1 MFRAGDSELI
11 DGELLTIIEVKE
23 LDDKQ
28 LLRCEDGYNEEK
40 FYSFDEDE
48 DEFEEITEEKFY
60 EFEFFE
66 EFDNIETLEHKE
78 PEIEELELEILENNE
93 LMNNLPNEIIEI
105 NISYGLLLRNMP
117 KLVLTSSQKQWIKN
131 LKNNGTF
138 IAYNDNLLDVI

>member
-1 MFRAGDSELI
+1 MFRVGDSELI

-93 LMNNLPNEIIEI
+93 
-105 NISYGLLLRNMP
+105 
-117 KLVLTSSQKQWIKN
+117 
-131 LKNNGTF
+131 F
-138 IAYNDNLLDVI
+138 

>member
-1 MFRAGDSELI
+1 MFRVGDSELI

-66 EFDNIETLEHKE
+66 EFDDDIETLEHKE
-78 PEIEELELEILENNE
+78 PEIEELECEILENDE
-93 LMNNLPNEIIEI
+93 
-105 NISYGLLLRNMP
+105 
-117 KLVLTSSQKQWIKN
+117 
-131 LKNNGTF
+131 F
-138 IAYNDNLLDVI
+138 

>member
-1 MFRAGDSELI
+1 MFRVGDSELI

-78 PEIEELELEILENNE
+78 PEIEELELEILEDSE
-93 LMNNLPNEIIEI
+93 
-105 NISYGLLLRNMP
+105 
-117 KLVLTSSQKQWIKN
+117 
-131 LKNNGTF
+131 F
-138 IAYNDNLLDVI
+138 